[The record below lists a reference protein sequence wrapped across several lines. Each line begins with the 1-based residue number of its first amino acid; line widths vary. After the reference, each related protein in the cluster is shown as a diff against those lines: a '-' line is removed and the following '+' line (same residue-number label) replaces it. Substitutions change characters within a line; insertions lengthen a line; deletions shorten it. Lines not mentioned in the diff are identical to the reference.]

1 MQPRRITCAQ
11 GKLPL
16 LHDLAK
22 EKGLDISLPEEDE
35 STTEEISEF
44 SSLISEAQ
52 NHIKFIEKKNDELI
66 ELRNEVENAID
77 SKNENEISEN
87 MNKIIT
93 DVQIKQKSL
102 KNIIDNLKDQ
112 ITELNE
118 NDQEKNNPETRIK
131 QNLFGA
137 LAKKYQDVTIKFQ
150 TIENEIKNIIQKKM
164 IRGAEIALGHDLNEK
179 EKNDI
184 LNEPKMVQKIYEDKL
199 TGAAPIQLL
208 NAVSDLEER
217 HKEIKNL
224 EKSILQLHNL
234 IMELNQ
240 LVHLQG
246 EMIDNIEQNIKQA
259 KEYVQKAEKNVIK
272 AKKNYQKARKK
283 KCIILIIAIVVLLI
297 IIIPILVKFI

>member
-1 MQPRRITCAQ
+1 MID
-11 GKLPL
+11 KLPI

-22 EKGLDISLPEEDE
+22 EKGLEISLQEEDE

-52 NHIKFIEKKNDELI
+52 SHIRFIEKKNDELM

-77 SKNENEISEN
+77 SKKEGEISN
-87 MNKIIT
+87 DMNNIIS
-93 DVQIKQKSL
+93 DVQVKQKSL

-112 ITELNE
+112 ITKLKENE
-118 NDQEKNNPETRIK
+118 NEKENPETRIK

-137 LAKKYQDVTIKFQ
+137 LTKKYQDVSIKFQ
-150 TIENEIKNIIQKKM
+150 AIENEIKNLIQEKM
-164 IRGAEIALGHDLNEK
+164 IRGAEIALGQDLDEKQKNE
-179 EKNDI
+179 I
-184 LNEPKMVQKIYEDKL
+184 LNDPKIVQKYYEDKL
-199 TGAAPIQLL
+199 TGKAHVVLL

-217 HKEIKNL
+217 HKEIKTL

-240 LVHLQG
+240 LVLLQG

-272 AKKNYQKARKK
+272 AKENYQKSRKK
-283 KCIILIIAIVVLLI
+283 KCIILIIAIVILLI
-297 IIIPILVKFI
+297 IIIPILIKFI